1 MHGGGCTE
9 RLLNQPI
16 SAAHRPAMT
25 PQTPSGEADLSHYNL
40 IHNPLSAVLDELFN
54 DSDGI
59 PSLGLIEGALV
70 LDGDGRTLAISGRY
84 LPRNLWEIA
93 ALSAALAGVAQQGR
107 LHLRASPLADIMVL
121 YGDKQLYVCRVGE
134 TSRGT
139 PILLSI
145 IADIRTNIGLV
156 RIRMQQAARR
166 LLNLVENDSSVQ
178 RLLQLHEEELEQAI
192 HTLNMTFMGGNGQ

>member
-1 MHGGGCTE
+1 
-9 RLLNQPI
+9 
-16 SAAHRPAMT
+16 MT
-25 PQTPSGEADLSHYNL
+25 AQTPSEEMSLSEYNL
-40 IHNPLSAVLDELFN
+40 AHNPLSAVLDELL
-54 DSDGI
+54 DDTDGI
-59 PSLGLIEGALV
+59 PSMGLIEGALV
-70 LDGDGRTLAISGRY
+70 IDGDGRTLAISGRY

-121 YGDKQLYVCRVGE
+121 YGDKQLYVCHVGE

-166 LLNLVENDSSVQ
+166 LLSLVEHDTAVQ

-192 HTLNMTFMGGNGQ
+192 HTLNSAFIGGNGR